1 MKFDLKHTLV
11 LFVKYIYMNN
21 TSMQLVITNITV
33 GSVVLIVKYI
43 FKKFNTTS
51 FITVIN
57 CFCSKNILKI
67 AANSQKHVVRSHVV
81 PSPICWFCN
90 EICMI
95 SLHLFK
101 HLQSWIIFILCALC
115 NKTFK
120 NVSYVTIHKVSN
132 HSMYSCIFC
141 ENIFK
146 ITDLFIKSCHNQSFW
161 TESAWLSYL

>member
-1 MKFDLKHTLV
+1 MFILFIYATSDRSSLQMSSRTLTGHLNFQQESLDKPQNSQLECFSKFLKERRPYLYLLQCYLISYFQLLKFDLKHTLV

-81 PSPICWFCN
+81 PSPIC
-90 EICMI
+90 
-95 SLHLFK
+95 
-101 HLQSWIIFILCALC
+101 
-115 NKTFK
+115 
-120 NVSYVTIHKVSN
+120 
-132 HSMYSCIFC
+132 
-141 ENIFK
+141 
-146 ITDLFIKSCHNQSFW
+146 
-161 TESAWLSYL
+161 